1 MFYVLGDIHGNF
13 NDIYNFIQYAKP
25 SQDDVL
31 ILLGDA
37 GINYYLNTRDKIFK
51 QKLQDTDI
59 TFFVVRGNHEQ
70 RPSILAKEH
79 PDDWAI
85 EERFGNSIYVEK
97 AYPNIL
103 YALDTPAK
111 YSFNINQNS
120 KQVNAWVIPGA
131 YSVDKNYRLERGW
144 TWFPQEQLSKEEM
157 KQGVIDLKQQDDI
170 DIILSHTCPLSL
182 IPTEMFLS
190 CVNQSTVDN
199 SMEKYLEA
207 ILALLY
213 ASKKL
218 PKLWAWGHYH
228 ALKIYPK
235 IDELRPIMLFNNE
248 VLCLDDYF
256 VDFNIYDSII
266 DCNIQGE

>member
-51 QKLQDTDI
+51 QKLQDTGI

-70 RPSILAKEH
+70 RPSILTEEH

-111 YSFNINQNS
+111 QDTGS
-120 KQVNAWVIPGA
+120 
-131 YSVDKNYRLERGW
+131 D
-144 TWFPQEQLSKEEM
+144 QLPPTPFAPS
-157 KQGVIDLKQQDDI
+157 
-170 DIILSHTCPLSL
+170 IL
-182 IPTEMFLS
+182 F
-190 CVNQSTVDN
+190 
-199 SMEKYLEA
+199 
-207 ILALLY
+207 
-213 ASKKL
+213 
-218 PKLWAWGHYH
+218 
-228 ALKIYPK
+228 
-235 IDELRPIMLFNNE
+235 
-248 VLCLDDYF
+248 
-256 VDFNIYDSII
+256 
-266 DCNIQGE
+266 